1 MKMYKGL
8 REITQ
13 VQEVAQVH
21 GVGASMKTEE
31 SLFPVSGRAHPS
43 RLAAAAILA
52 LAVLVTFMLIATS
65 CSVARL

>member
-13 VQEVAQVH
+13 VHEVAQVH
-21 GVGASMKTEE
+21 GVGASRKTEE
-31 SLFPVSGRAHPS
+31 SLFPVRGRAHPS
-43 RLAAAAILA
+43 RLAAAATIA
-52 LAVLVTFMLIATS
+52 LAVLVTFMLLATS